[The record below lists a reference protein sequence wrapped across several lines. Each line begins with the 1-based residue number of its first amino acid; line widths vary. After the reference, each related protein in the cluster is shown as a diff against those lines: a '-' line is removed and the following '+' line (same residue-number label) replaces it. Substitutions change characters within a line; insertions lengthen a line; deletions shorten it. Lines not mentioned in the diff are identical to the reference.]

1 MKILETK
8 CSQLKLN
15 YWWASAEVANDY
27 KNDIGIFELEMLGEL
42 DTPVRLS
49 VWDKILLIKSKRTHA
64 LRDKI

>member
-27 KNDIGIFELEMLGEL
+27 KNKLGIFELEMLGEL
-42 DTPVRLS
+42 DTLVALS
-49 VWDKILLIKSKRTHA
+49 VWDKFFCL
-64 LRDKI
+64 